1 MWQRGYSFRLAP
13 RQIPLMFL
21 QGVLFALSSVGL
33 FEAYKYMDVGIA
45 STMLFVEPVLIALIL
60 WIFYRQKI
68 SVDRSGDTHIARW
81 SRVAGQSG
89 PGANVSTRGVTLV
102 ILSALSYALYMIF
115 INKTSLQHLS
125 GPTLTFYS
133 LLFGITV
140 MVVKVGWLTELQ
152 SIPMTPMGLV
162 CATGLSVFPTIV
174 SILTVAVAV
183 QLIGSVPVSILGAL
197 EPVTGVLVGVLIFG
211 EILTFKAVLGIVLIL
226 AAVFVCWCP
235 IRVN

>member
-1 MWQRGYSFRLAP
+1 MLFYRYVVATLLLGLVMWQRGYSFRLAP

-68 SVDRSGDTHIARW
+68 SLSTALAILISLGGVVLLANP
-81 SRVAGQSG
+81 G

-152 SIPMTPMGLV
+152 SIPMTPMGLLCV
-162 CATGLSVFPTIV
+162 PQACRCFPPLCRY
-174 SILTVAVAV
+174 SPWLWPCNSSDRCRCRYSAHWS
-183 QLIGSVPVSILGAL
+183 L
-197 EPVTGVLVGVLIFG
+197 
-211 EILTFKAVLGIVLIL
+211 
-226 AAVFVCWCP
+226 
-235 IRVN
+235 